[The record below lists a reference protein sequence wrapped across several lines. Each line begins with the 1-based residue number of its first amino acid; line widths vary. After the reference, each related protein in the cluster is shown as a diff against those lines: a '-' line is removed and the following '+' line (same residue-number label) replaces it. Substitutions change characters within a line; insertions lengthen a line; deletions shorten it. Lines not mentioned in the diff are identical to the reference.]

1 MTFTAHIAA
10 ALRHSE
16 HRIVLTGAS
25 GWLGRATLD
34 LLQNALGDAFAERV
48 FCFGSRQA
56 ELRLSETQLIMQRP
70 LVDLVKLP
78 YQPTYLLHFAF
89 LTKDR
94 AETMQEAD
102 YCAAN
107 RVIRQSVLDA
117 LDPIGVEAAFIASS
131 GAAQFADDMLA
142 KPAMRLYGMLK
153 REDEDVFAA
162 WAEGRDKSSVIARI
176 FNLSGPHINKLPS
189 YALSSFILD
198 ALSGGPVIVQARHDV
213 RRGYVAIREL
223 MSLAFALLLE
233 RRHEVVRFDSGGDDI
248 ELGELASTIASQM
261 NCSVERPSRGGG
273 PADVYLGDDRDYRRL
288 LDRHRI
294 DRVSL
299 AEQIDETA
307 AFLKHA
313 SALGASQDS
322 YA

>member
-1 MTFTAHIAA
+1 MAFTAHIAN
-10 ALRHSE
+10 ALQQSG

-56 ELRLSETQLIMQRP
+56 ELHLSETQQVVQRP
-70 LVDLVKLP
+70 LTYLSDLP
-78 YQPTYLLHFAF
+78 SQPTYLLHLAF

-94 AETMQEAD
+94 AETMQKAD

-107 RVIRQSVLDA
+107 RAIRQLVLEA
-117 LDPIGVEAAFIASS
+117 LDPVRVEAAFIASS
-131 GAAQFADDMLA
+131 GAAHFADDPLA
-142 KPAMRLYGMLK
+142 KPAMRLYGRLK
-153 REDEDVFAA
+153 REDEDAFAA
-162 WAEGRDKSSVIARI
+162 WAERRGKSLAIARI
-176 FNLSGPHINKLPS
+176 FNVSGPHINKLPS
-189 YALSSFILD
+189 YALSSFIVD
-198 ALSGGPVIVQARHDV
+198 ALTGGPVTVQARHDV

-223 MSLAFALLLE
+223 MSLVFALLLE
-233 RRHEVVRFDSGGDDI
+233 QRGEAIRFDSGGEDI
-248 ELGELASTIASQM
+248 ELGELASAIASRLS
-261 NCSVERPSRGGG
+261 CSIERPIRSDG
-273 PADVYLGDDRDYRRL
+273 PADVYLGDDRNYQRL
-288 LDRHRI
+288 LDQHRI

-299 AEQIDETA
+299 TEQINETI

-313 SALGASQDS
+313 SVSDAPQDS

>member
-10 ALRHSE
+10 ALRQSE

-34 LLQNALGDAFAERV
+34 LLQNALGDAFVERV

-70 LVDLVKLP
+70 LTDLIKLP
-78 YQPTYLLHFAF
+78 CQPTYLLHFAF

-94 AETMQEAD
+94 AETMPEAI

-117 LDPIGVEAAFIASS
+117 LDPIGVKAAFIASS
-131 GAAQFADDMLA
+131 GAARFADDVLA
-142 KPAMRLYGMLK
+142 KPAMRLYGTLK
-153 REDEDVFAA
+153 QEDEYAFAA
-162 WAEGRDKSSVIARI
+162 WAEGRDKSLVITRI

-198 ALSGGPVIVQARHDV
+198 ALAGGPVIVQARHDV

-233 RRHEVVRFDSGGDDI
+233 RRGEVIRFDSGGDNI
-248 ELGELASTIASQM
+248 EVGELASAIASRM
-261 NCSVERPSRGGG
+261 GCSAERPCRDGG
-273 PADVYLGDDRDYRRL
+273 PADVYLGDDRNYQRL
-288 LDRHRI
+288 LDRHGI

-313 SALGASQDS
+313 STLGVSQDS